1 MTSAPPQITRRTKAQ
16 ETHVGVVIVLSGAI
30 GSRRSELA
38 EKLEQRLH
46 WPRVKFSN
54 YIKQRIQA
62 DGDDPDDR
70 LMQQQYGQRLVQNH
84 LKAFVEGVLAMAPNW
99 QLEGGNLIVD
109 GLRHV
114 EVLLVLRELLADE
127 SEILYV
133 HVKPDPL
140 RRESGARERGLNEQ
154 DMYRYDRALSEA
166 QMNRILP
173 AYADLE
179 VDASL
184 GIGLAVQD
192 IEKQLK
198 ELGVEIAA

>member
-1 MTSAPPQITRRTKAQ
+1 M
-16 ETHVGVVIVLSGAI
+16 GVVIVLSGAI

>member
-1 MTSAPPQITRRTKAQ
+1 MKEK
-16 ETHVGVVIVLSGAI
+16 ETYQVGVIVVLSGAI

-46 WPRVKFSN
+46 WPRVKFSD
-54 YIKQRIQA
+54 YIKQRIEA
-62 DGDDPDDR
+62 EGDDPNDR
-70 LMQQQYGQRLVQNH
+70 LVQQQYGQRLVQNH
-84 LKAFVEGVLAMAPNW
+84 LKSFVEGVLAMIPNW
-99 QLEGGNLIVD
+99 QVEGGNLIVD
-109 GLRHV
+109 GLRHI
-114 EVLLVLRELLADE
+114 EVLLVLKELLADE
-127 SEILYV
+127 FRIFYV

-140 RRESGARERGLNEQ
+140 RRESGARERGLNDQ

-184 GIGLAVQD
+184 GIGLAIQD
-192 IEKQLK
+192 IEEHLK